1 MRILHVVHR
10 LYPPCFGGLSLYA
23 DKVCQLHARRGHTV
37 EAWTTMEDLRP
48 KVETREGYLV
58 RRYPAAFTVFE
69 NPFTLSMLPS
79 LLRYSS
85 FDLIVAHSHL
95 MFTSGFAAVKSLR
108 SSAPLVLISHGYS
121 VQRGPFF
128 GATQRAYVSSVG
140 RAIARKA
147 KCVIAMTSRDAT
159 RLLSLGVQP
168 ERCVIIP
175 PGVDSMLFHPNR
187 GSRDAKRIVW
197 AGRFVPEK
205 NLTCLIEAM
214 ALLKRRIPDVELV
227 LAGEGPE
234 RAKLEELSRTLR
246 LDAKFP
252 GILSRDGI
260 IELLQN
266 ATAYALPST
275 AEAFPIALLE
285 AMACGVP
292 TVVSTGLGLEQI
304 VQGAA
309 LMADSRLPQ
318 EWALQLE
325 TLVTNDDLRRDMGKR
340 AHELAAQY
348 DWNIVAER
356 LERLFVSVVN
366 SATYMPRG

>member
-1 MRILHVVHR
+1 
-10 LYPPCFGGLSLYA
+10 
-23 DKVCQLHARRGHTV
+23 
-37 EAWTTMEDLRP
+37 
-48 KVETREGYLV
+48 
-58 RRYPAAFTVFE
+58 
-69 NPFTLSMLPS
+69 
-79 LLRYSS
+79 
-85 FDLIVAHSHL
+85 
-95 MFTSGFAAVKSLR
+95 MFTSGFATVKSLL

-128 GATQRAYVSSVG
+128 GATQRTYISSVG
-140 RAIARKA
+140 RAIAHKA
-147 KCVIAMTSRDAT
+147 KCVIAMTSREAT

-175 PGVDSMLFHPNR
+175 PGVDSTLFHPNR

-197 AGRFVPEK
+197 TGRFVPEK
-205 NLTCLIEAM
+205 NLTCLLEAM

-234 RAKLEELSRTLR
+234 RAKLAELSRTLH

-252 GILSRDGI
+252 GILARDGI

-266 ATAYALPST
+266 ATVYALPST
-275 AEAFPIALLE
+275 TEAFPIALLE

-292 TVVSTGLGLEQI
+292 SVVSTGLGLEQI
-304 VQGAA
+304 VHGAA
-309 LMADSRLPQ
+309 LIADYRLPQ

-325 TLVTNDDLRRDMGKR
+325 TLLTNDDLRRDMSRR
-340 AHELAAQY
+340 ARELVAQY
-348 DWNIVAER
+348 DWNIVAEK

-366 SATYMPRG
+366 SDTSMPRG